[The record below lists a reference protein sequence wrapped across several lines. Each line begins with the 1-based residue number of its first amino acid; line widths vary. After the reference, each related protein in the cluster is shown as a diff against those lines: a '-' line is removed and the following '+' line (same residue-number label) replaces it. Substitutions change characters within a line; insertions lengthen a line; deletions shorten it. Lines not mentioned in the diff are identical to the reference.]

1 MGPVGWVMLMPM
13 IQRLMAAACAVWPSW
28 PNLLAHRFAAIAGRV
43 RSRGAAGYTRVER
56 RDKNRAEEH

>member
-1 MGPVGWVMLMPM
+1 MLMPM